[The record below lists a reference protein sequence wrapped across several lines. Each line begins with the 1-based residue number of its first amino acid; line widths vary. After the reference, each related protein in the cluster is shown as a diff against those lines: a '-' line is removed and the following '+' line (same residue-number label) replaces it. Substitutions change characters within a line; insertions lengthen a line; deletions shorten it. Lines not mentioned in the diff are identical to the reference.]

1 MMMPHLH
8 CLAVENGHFDI
19 VKHILENTTDFD
31 LSHTGKSPLFL
42 AAENGY
48 YDILVLLLHS
58 KYNDITKTYLDTTP
72 LEIAVWKNRMKIV
85 QLLIKEE
92 NKLQKYQGNNR
103 LFEILSDLKRSEF
116 CINEQTAKEDC
127 QTQDRNHRRLPY
139 TMPMTT

>member
-1 MMMPHLH
+1 M
-8 CLAVENGHFDI
+8 
-19 VKHILENTTDFD
+19 
-31 LSHTGKSPLFL
+31 

-58 KYNDITKTYLDTTP
+58 KYNDITKSYLNTTP
-72 LEIAVWKNRMKIV
+72 LEIAVWKNKMKIV

-92 NKLQKYQGNNR
+92 NKLQKYRGNNR

-116 CINEQTAKEDC
+116 CINEQTGKEDC

-139 TMPMTT
+139 PLWHVITDNANDYLTHLLKIGLDVKKKSVTIMVTHYYAKH

>member
-1 MMMPHLH
+1 M
-8 CLAVENGHFDI
+8 
-19 VKHILENTTDFD
+19 
-31 LSHTGKSPLFL
+31 

-58 KYNDITKTYLDTTP
+58 KYNDITKSYLNTTL
-72 LEIAVWKNRMKIV
+72 LEIAVWKNKMKIV

-92 NKLQKYQGNNR
+92 NKLQKYRGNNR

-116 CINEQTAKEDC
+116 CINEQTGKEDC

-139 TMPMTT
+139 PLWHVITDNANDYLTHLLKIGLDVKKKSVTIMVTHYYAKH

>member
-1 MMMPHLH
+1 MIPHLH
-8 CLAVENGHFDI
+8 CLAVEKGHFDI
-19 VKHILENTTDFD
+19 DKHILENTTDFD
-31 LSHTGKSPLFL
+31 LSDTGKSPLFL
-42 AAENGY
+42 AVENGY

-58 KYNDITKTYLDTTP
+58 KYNDIAKSDLNTTP
-72 LEIAVWKNRMKIV
+72 LEIAVWKKRMKIE

-139 TMPMTT
+139 TVPMTT

>member
-8 CLAVENGHFDI
+8 SLVVENGHFDI

-58 KYNDITKTYLDTTP
+58 KYNDITKSYLNTINYCSLFLLLFVLSFP
-72 LEIAVWKNRMKIV
+72 
-85 QLLIKEE
+85 QLFSHFL
-92 NKLQKYQGNNR
+92 LLSPSCT
-103 LFEILSDLKRSEF
+103 LFLLF
-116 CINEQTAKEDC
+116 
-127 QTQDRNHRRLPY
+127 LPVLL
-139 TMPMTT
+139 